1 MHTDRDANDRPPI
14 GGLVVAI
21 VVAAALGG
29 ALVGYAVPAL
39 TGREE
44 VSVLEL
50 TIPIA
55 PTSVALYAGVAVGVF
70 LVTLL
75 GVFRVIAAFDDLE

>member
-1 MHTDRDANDRPPI
+1 MHTDCDVDDRPPI
-14 GGLVVAI
+14 AGRVVA
-21 VVAAALGG
+21 VVAAAALGG
-29 ALVGYAVPAL
+29 AIIGYAVPAL
-39 TGREE
+39 TGHEE

-50 TIPIA
+50 AIPIA

-70 LVTLL
+70 VVTLL